1 MYMTTT
7 ITTKTNTI
15 AAGAAI
21 TVYTTNGGI
30 ATGVLVA
37 EFNRNWITYGAH
49 DIIVQR
55 EHYISTIPCD
65 RVDRVVAH

>member
-37 EFNRNWITYGAH
+37 EFNRSWITWGTG

-55 EHYISTIPCD
+55 EHYISTIPCE